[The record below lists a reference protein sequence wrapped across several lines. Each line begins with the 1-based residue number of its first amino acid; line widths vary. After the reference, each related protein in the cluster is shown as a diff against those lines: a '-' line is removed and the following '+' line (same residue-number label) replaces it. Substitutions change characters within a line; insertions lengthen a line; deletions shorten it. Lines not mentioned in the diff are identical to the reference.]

1 GFDNWAAVS
10 AYVFGHGLGLTL
22 HDQPVISPYAKA
34 IGLSPNELKAGMVIA
49 LETYAGH
56 KGGKDGVRLEENILI
71 TQDGYEVLTR
81 WPIKELMECWI
92 PYN

>member
-1 GFDNWAAVS
+1 MPYAV
-10 AYVFGHGLGLTL
+10 GHGLGLTL
-22 HDQPVISPYAKA
+22 HDPPGISPYLMAL
-34 IGLSPNELKAGMVIA
+34 GLPPTELKEWIVIA

-56 KGGKDGVRLEENILI
+56 KGGKHGVRLEEDILVI
-71 TQDGYEVLTR
+71 KDGYEILSR